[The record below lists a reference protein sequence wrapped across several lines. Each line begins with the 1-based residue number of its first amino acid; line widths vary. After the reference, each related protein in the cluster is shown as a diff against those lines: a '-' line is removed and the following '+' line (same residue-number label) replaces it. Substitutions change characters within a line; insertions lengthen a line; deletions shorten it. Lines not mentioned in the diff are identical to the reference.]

1 MDDYHSEE
9 GASGDPCFY
18 YEIPGGLLDKDVVE
32 ITGYFY
38 GEKIVIEV
46 LADKYVQDGENTAL
60 PLQFTLTNQGKWTA
74 MTFSQTVSRQMQSGT
89 TVPKENFQIRIIALD
104 SAFEIHLNGNRLCI
118 QKHLVPLPLVTHIS
132 IDGEAEFTGVEFKD
146 LCSENDASIRS
157 NTSMSEQNQNAM
169 GPEATPG
176 FTRLSENRRS
186 SNRKPKSPVLVPTHG
201 SFRNQPS
208 MAINREDGRLSLN
221 AEFDQQLTVKSTVA
235 AEPVQASA
243 GPSFDMLAS
252 NTSTPGKL
260 ASLPLSAKRSTGQ
273 SAVVYD
279 SKHRSLRE
287 KLHLKKGSKTSI
299 PNAVQE
305 ESQYSTGS
313 LEDVWVEEGG
323 RELSADG
330 AGAFVVAGAASV
342 PNLNTQVEKEKRRF
356 SLHHGSRKS
365 RSVSSPPAEA
375 NVKGEGKDKKKHLLG
390 GIHIG
395 KGSRKDSKGEKEPKP
410 EKESKKKLA
419 FGKKHPESHKTS
431 EKSGADS
438 GTILVAERNVSA
450 DYANPEP
457 LSEKA
462 KAPLVELAARKTKT
476 STPASSHIATR
487 GSLMGPHYKGSY
499 NLEEAQKSYDVKHGT
514 YQKMQSDAA
523 LTMASR
529 SASHSSGNRSPNI
542 GRSNRSRSRSASLT
556 STTSGAS
563 LDAGVGMTAA
573 GEEGKIKKKSKS
585 SKIKGESPVIAAR
598 LMDGSAR
605 VKNSI
610 ESLTYTDPT
619 LDIPLHLTSAGGG
632 TMDVSKD
639 EHKRKEK
646 EGKLKGDSADIADN
660 ILGGKRGMSSDYITY
675 IGTHTTMPLKLTQKD
690 LLSTNEKSFVPTI
703 GARGS
708 YNLETAPDMLA
719 GTYQVRQDVD
729 WGNEA
734 LLVQSSAAGVQ
745 HSKPPEK
752 DISAREPTIVAG
764 TMSTKEKKNLLKG
777 ESAEIASNL
786 VDVGHDRALRNS
798 STSGI
803 PLCSENGVNVPW
815 RLDATNRNAQPV
827 PYSTVT
833 VGRGHSVSSN
843 SLNSLNVPNASGHVS
858 IGDDFAVVATQEDNV
873 VRAAVPISADMNLYS
888 SKSATLPTSDGASFR
903 TSGAGMSATLPTTA
917 AVMVRDKD
925 KDKKDKKSH
934 EGGEKVRKRDRVSGL
949 FKRIFKKRKRSG
961 ASQGDLEGPGIS
973 EGVGTDYEMTEQRSP
988 SQLSLDTD
996 EYDDTN
1002 ISITAKPSETCLY
1015 ASQLCGNIPALKS
1028 SSSTGTMC
1036 GGRTLAYPLRLTAGN
1051 ISVGVSMAEANQVS
1065 SAPPIPIQRAESLDS
1080 WSSVSPGGS
1089 RRHYRRSSRHRAES
1103 VSSWS
1108 SISPGGTHRH
1118 RRRSTTFVSSGTKL
1132 KQDSLRSS
1140 TRDHQMSPIMV
1151 EQQVPANA
1159 AVSVNGRDQSYDSY
1173 FNITK
1178 QESRAVHAAKPGP
1191 DSPVSSNSSIPSL
1204 YGRVVIVGQSSDFPK
1219 RIQSYRQTME
1229 MPKKQKRPKGYDT
1242 GSSNSSIS
1250 SIASDKL
1257 PSSVVKSRD
1266 GEYAIFDEAGE
1277 TIFENRPR
1285 KIEDT
1290 YANNTRKVLYDTSTT
1305 VPIYTFDSKA
1315 CQLSWYTPP
1324 PYLDTRK
1331 TELVFMKCSDV
1342 EAECVF
1348 NAFPLSIRLHE
1359 KGKE

>member
-1 MDDYHSEE
+1 MDDYQSEE

-46 LADKYVQDGENTAL
+46 LANKYVQDGENTAL

-74 MTFSQTVSRQMQSGT
+74 MTFSQTVSRQVQSGT

-208 MAINREDGRLSLN
+208 VAINREDGRLSLN
-221 AEFDQQLTVKSTVA
+221 AEFDQQFTVKSTVA

-243 GPSFDMLAS
+243 GLSFDTLAS
-252 NTSTPGKL
+252 NTTTPGKL
-260 ASLPLSAKRSTGQ
+260 ANQPLSAKRSTGQ
-273 SAVVYD
+273 SAAVYD
-279 SKHRSLRE
+279 PKHRSLRE

-305 ESQYSTGS
+305 ESQHSTGS

-375 NVKGEGKDKKKHLLG
+375 NVKGESKDKKRHLLG

-395 KGSRKDSKGEKEPKP
+395 KGTRKDSKGEKEPKP

-431 EKSGADS
+431 EKSGAGS
-438 GTILVAERNVSA
+438 GTSA

-462 KAPLVELAARKTKT
+462 KAPLVELAARKSKT
-476 STPASSHIATR
+476 SAPASSHTAPR
-487 GSLMGPHYKGSY
+487 GSLMGPYYKGSY

-514 YQKMQSDAA
+514 YQKMQSDAG

-529 SASHSSGNRSPNI
+529 SASHSSGNRSPNV
-542 GRSNRSRSRSASLT
+542 GRSRSASLT

-563 LDAGVGMTAA
+563 LDAGVGMAVA

-585 SKIKGESPVIAAR
+585 SKIKGESPVIAAQ
-598 LMDGSAR
+598 LMDSSAR

-764 TMSTKEKKNLLKG
+764 TMGTKEKKNLLKG

-786 VDVGHDRALRNS
+786 VDEGHDRALRNS
-798 STSGI
+798 SASGI
-803 PLCSENGVNVPW
+803 PLCSENGINVPW

-833 VGRGHSVSSN
+833 VGRGHFVS
-843 SLNSLNVPNASGHVS
+843 PNASGHVS

-873 VRAAVPISADMNLYS
+873 VNAAVPISADMNLYS

-903 TSGAGMSATLPTTA
+903 TSGAGMSATLPTSS
-917 AVMVRDKD
+917 AVVIRDKD
-925 KDKKDKKSH
+925 KGKKDKKSH
-934 EGGEKVRKRDRVSGL
+934 ESDEKVRKRDRFSGF
-949 FKRIFKKRKRSG
+949 FKKIFKKRKRSG
-961 ASQGDLEGPGIS
+961 ASQSDLEGPGIS
-973 EGVGTDYEMTEQRSP
+973 ESVGTDYEMTEQRSP

-1002 ISITAKPSETCLY
+1002 VIITAKPSETCLY

-1028 SSSTGTMC
+1028 SSSTRTMC
-1036 GGRTLAYPLRLTAGN
+1036 GGRLLAYPLRLTAGN
-1051 ISVGVSMAEANQVS
+1051 IPVGVSMTEANQVS
-1065 SAPPIPIQRAESLDS
+1065 SVPTIPIQRAESLDS

-1089 RRHYRRSSRHRAES
+1089 RRHYHRSSRHRAES

-1151 EQQVPANA
+1151 EQQVPAYA
-1159 AVSVNGRDQSYDSY
+1159 AASVNDRDQSYDSY

-1178 QESRAVHAAKPGP
+1178 QESGAVHATKPGL

-1204 YGRVVIVGQSSDFPK
+1204 YGRVVIVGQSSDFSK

-1229 MPKKQKRPKGYDT
+1229 MPKKQKRPKGHDT

-1266 GEYAIFDEAGE
+1266 GEYAIFDGAGE

-1290 YANNTRKVLYDTSTT
+1290 YANSML
-1305 VPIYTFDSKA
+1305 
-1315 CQLSWYTPP
+1315 
-1324 PYLDTRK
+1324 
-1331 TELVFMKCSDV
+1331 
-1342 EAECVF
+1342 
-1348 NAFPLSIRLHE
+1348 
-1359 KGKE
+1359 